1 MTGDFLFLDPG
12 ADVTRRDIYDRGRAL
27 GMRVVLVS
35 RALTWERDL
44 VDDWI
49 EADPTNP
56 DDVTAKVAARSRPAG
71 VVNCSESCLETAARL
86 SASYGLPGPRVVTV
100 HRCRDKVIMGE
111 RLASAGV
118 PQARRQVVTSPDDAE
133 AAVRAIGVPVVLKPS
148 TGVASLFTVRCETA
162 AELRARLREFT
173 DQISVRTPAPLRRMR
188 GRWLVEQYLDGPA
201 FSVESLVT
209 PDAVEHIAVCEK
221 GPVTGPFFREIG
233 HSTPPRLATGAVSEL
248 TEMATRAIRALGID
262 WAITHAEFKFT
273 SAGGAGTGDTLLAGA
288 LSPRDTPDPDGPN
301 PREPR
306 MLEIATRMGG
316 GSIRQVVRLATGVD
330 LVELTLRLALGQR
343 AAVRAGARADGVAAA
358 SRSLYPPRPGRVVR
372 VDTAGLSR
380 LPGVQEVNQWLR
392 PGESYRIPP
401 DGYGEICGVVTVG
414 RTPDIAIG
422 LADAAIGAAVRD
434 GLVTLES
441 AMASTE

>member
-12 ADVTRRDIYDRGRAL
+12 ADVTRRDIYDRGRGL

-35 RALTWERDL
+35 RALRWERDL

-56 DDVTAKVAARSRPAG
+56 DEVAAKVAARSRPAG

-86 SASYGLPGPRVVTV
+86 ACVYGLPGPRLVTV
-100 HRCRDKVIMGE
+100 QRCRDKIVMGE
-111 RLASAGV
+111 RLASAGI
-118 PQARRQVVTSPDDAE
+118 PQARRQVVTSPDEAE
-133 AAVRAIGVPVVLKPS
+133 AAAEAVGLPVVLKPS

-173 DQISVRTPAPLRRMR
+173 AQISVRTPAPLRQMC

-209 PDAVEHIAVCEK
+209 GDTVEHIAVCEK

-233 HSTPPRLATGAVSEL
+233 HSTPPRLAPGAVSEL
-248 TEMATRAIRALGID
+248 TEIAARAIRALGID
-262 WAITHAEFKFT
+262 WAVTHAEFKFA
-273 SAGGAGTGDTLLAGA
+273 SAGAAGA
-288 LSPRDTPDPDGPN
+288 SGGSGGSSPRAYTAGDPH
-301 PREPR
+301 
-306 MLEIATRMGG
+306 MLEIAARMGG

-343 AAVRAGARADGVAAA
+343 PAALRAGSRADGIAAA
-358 SRSLYPPRPGRVVR
+358 SRSLYPPRPGRLVR
-372 VDTAGLSR
+372 IDTDGLSR
-380 LPGVQEVNQWLR
+380 LAGVQAVNQWLR

-401 DGYGEICGVVTVG
+401 DGYSEVCGVVTAG
-414 RTPDIAIG
+414 PTPDTAIR
-422 LADAAIGAAVRD
+422 LADAAIDAAVRD
-434 GLVTLES
+434 GLVTLVRSEP
-441 AMASTE
+441 

>member
-12 ADVTRRDIYDRGRAL
+12 ADVTRRDIYDLGRGL

-56 DDVTAKVAARSRPAG
+56 DDIAAKVAARGRPAG

-86 SASYGLPGPRVVTV
+86 ACTYGLPGPRVVTV
-100 HRCRDKVIMGE
+100 DRCRDKIIMGE

-118 PQARRQVVTSPDDAE
+118 PQARRQVVTSPDEAE
-133 AAVRAIGVPVVLKPS
+133 AAALAVGVPLVLKPS

-162 AELRARLREFT
+162 AELHTRLREFT
-173 DQISVRTPAPLRRMR
+173 AQISMRTPAPLRQMR

-209 PDAVEHIAVCEK
+209 GDAVEHIAVCEK

-233 HSTPPRLATGAVSEL
+233 HSTPPRLAPGPVSEL
-248 TEMATRAIRALGID
+248 TEMAARAIRALGID
-262 WAITHAEFKFT
+262 WGVTHAEFKFT
-273 SAGGAGTGDTLLAGA
+273 SAG
-288 LSPRDTPDPDGPN
+288 DPH
-301 PREPR
+301 

-343 AAVRAGARADGVAAA
+343 PAVRTGTRADGIAAA
-358 SRSLYPPRPGRVVR
+358 SRSLYPPGPGRVVR
-372 VDTAGLSR
+372 IEVAGLSR
-380 LPGVQEVNQWLR
+380 LPGVQAVNQWLR
-392 PGESYRIPP
+392 PGDSYRIPP
-401 DGYGEICGVVTVG
+401 DGYSEVCGVVTAG
-414 RTPDIAIG
+414 PTPDTAIR
-422 LADAAIGAAVRD
+422 LADAAIDAAARG
-434 GLVTLES
+434 GLVTL
-441 AMASTE
+441 APTMASSE

>member
-1 MTGDFLFLDPG
+1 MTSDFLFLDPG
-12 ADVTRRDIYDRGRAL
+12 ADVTRRDIYDQGRGL

-35 RALTWERDL
+35 RTLTWERDL

-56 DDVTAKVAARSRPAG
+56 DGIAAKVAARSRPAG

-86 SASYGLPGPRVVTV
+86 AASYGLPGPSVDTV
-100 HRCRDKVIMGE
+100 HRCRDKIVMGE

-118 PQARRQVVTSPDDAE
+118 PQARRRVVTSPDEAE
-133 AAVRAIGVPVVLKPS
+133 AAALAVGMPVVLKPS

-173 DQISVRTPAPLRRMR
+173 AQISVRRPAPLRQMC

-209 PDAVEHIAVCEK
+209 GDEVEHIAVCEK

-233 HSTPPRLATGAVSEL
+233 HSTPPRLAAGTVYEL
-248 TEMATRAIRALGID
+248 TQIAARAIRALGID
-262 WAITHAEFKFT
+262 WGVTHAEFKFD
-273 SAGGAGTGDTLLAGA
+273 SAG
-288 LSPRDTPDPDGPN
+288 DPH
-301 PREPR
+301 

-316 GSIRQVVRLATGVD
+316 GSLRQVVRLATGVD
-330 LVELTLRLALGQR
+330 LVDLTLRLALGQR
-343 AAVRAGARADGVAAA
+343 PAAVRTGTSPDGIAAA
-358 SRSLYPPRPGRVVR
+358 SRSLYPPRPGRLVR
-372 VDTAGLSR
+372 IDTAGLSE
-380 LPGVQEVNQWLR
+380 LPGVQAVNQWLR

-401 DGYGEICGVVTVG
+401 DGYSEVCGVVTVG
-414 RTPDIAIG
+414 PTSEAAIR
-422 LADAAIGAAVRD
+422 LADAAIDAAVRD
-434 GLVTLES
+434 GLVTLAS
-441 AMASTE
+441 SMASSE

>member
-27 GMRVVLVS
+27 GMGVVLVS

-44 VDDWI
+44 VEDWI

-86 SASYGLPGPRVVTV
+86 ACIYGLPGPRVVTV
-100 HRCRDKVIMGE
+100 RQCRDKIIMGE

-118 PQARRQVVTSPDDAE
+118 PQARRQVVTSPDEAE
-133 AAVRAIGVPVVLKPS
+133 AAVRAVGLPVVLKPS

-162 AELRARLREFT
+162 VELRARLREFT
-173 DQISVRTPAPLRRMR
+173 AQIAVRTPAPLRQMR

-209 PDAVEHIAVCEK
+209 DDAVEHIAVCEK
-221 GPVTGPFFREIG
+221 GPIAGPFFREIG
-233 HSTPPRLATGAVSEL
+233 HSTPPRLATGTVSEL
-248 TEMATRAIRALGID
+248 TDLATRAIRALGID
-262 WAITHAEFKFT
+262 WGVTHAEFKFT
-273 SAGGAGTGDTLLAGA
+273 SAG
-288 LSPRDTPDPDGPN
+288 DPH
-301 PREPR
+301 
-306 MLEIATRMGG
+306 MLEIAARMGG

-343 AAVRAGARADGVAAA
+343 PAVHAGPRADGSAAA
-358 SRSLYPPRPGRVVR
+358 SRSLYPSQPGRLVR
-372 VDTAGLSR
+372 IEVAGLSR
-380 LPGVQEVNQWLR
+380 LPGVQAVNQWLH
-392 PGESYRIPP
+392 PGQSYRIPP
-401 DGYGEICGVVTVG
+401 DGYGEVCGVVTVG
-414 RTPDIAIG
+414 RTPDTAIR
-422 LADAAIGAAVRD
+422 LADAAIDTAVRD
-434 GLVTLES
+434 GLVTLEK
-441 AMASTE
+441 AASTE

>member
-1 MTGDFLFLDPG
+1 MTGDFLFTDPG

-49 EADPTNP
+49 EADPTDP
-56 DDVTAKVAARSRPAG
+56 DDVTAKVASRSRPAG
-71 VVNCSESCLETAARL
+71 IVNCSESCLETAARL
-86 SASYGLPGPRVVTV
+86 ASVYRLPGPRVVTV

-111 RLASAGV
+111 RLAAVGV
-118 PQARRQVVTSPDDAE
+118 PQARRQVVTSPDEAE
-133 AAVRAIGVPVVLKPS
+133 AAIEAVGMPVVLKPS

-173 DQISVRTPAPLRRMR
+173 AQISVHTPAPLRQMR
-188 GRWLVEQYLDGPA
+188 NRWLVEQYLDGQA

-209 PDAVEHIAVCEK
+209 GDAVEHLAVCEK

-233 HSTPPRLATGAVSEL
+233 HSTPPRLATGRVSEL
-248 TEMATRAIRALGID
+248 TEIADRAIRALGID
-262 WAITHAEFKFT
+262 WGVTHAEFKFS
-273 SAGGAGTGDTLLAGA
+273 SAGG
-288 LSPRDTPDPDGPN
+288 PH
-301 PREPR
+301 

-343 AAVRAGARADGVAAA
+343 PTVRTGIGADGTAAA
-358 SRSLYPPRPGRVVR
+358 SRSLYPPRPGRLVR

-380 LPGVQEVNQWLR
+380 LPGVEAVNQWLH

-401 DGYGEICGVVTVG
+401 DGYSEVCGVVTVG
-414 RTPDIAIG
+414 RTPDTAIR
-422 LADAAIGAAVRD
+422 LADAAIDAAVRD
-434 GLVTLES
+434 GLVTLQPTV
-441 AMASTE
+441 ASTE

>member
-12 ADVTRRDIYDRGRAL
+12 ADVTRRDIYDQGRGL

-56 DDVTAKVAARSRPAG
+56 DDIAAKVAARSRPAG

-86 SASYGLPGPRVVTV
+86 ASIYGLPGPRVVTV
-100 HRCRDKVIMGE
+100 HRCRDKIIMGE

-118 PQARRQVVTSPDDAE
+118 AQARRQVVTSPDEAE
-133 AAVRAIGVPVVLKPS
+133 AAVKAVGTPVVLKPS

-173 DQISVRTPAPLRRMR
+173 AQISVRRPAPLRQMC

-209 PDAVEHIAVCEK
+209 GDAVEHIAVCEK
-221 GPVTGPFFREIG
+221 GPLTGPFFREIG
-233 HSTPPRLATGAVSEL
+233 HSTPPRLATGTVSGL
-248 TEMATRAIRALGID
+248 TEIAARAIRALGID
-262 WAITHAEFKFT
+262 WGVTHAEFKFT
-273 SAGGAGTGDTLLAGA
+273 SAG
-288 LSPRDTPDPDGPN
+288 DPH
-301 PREPR
+301 
-306 MLEIATRMGG
+306 MLEIAARMGG

-343 AAVRAGARADGVAAA
+343 PAAVRTDTRADGIAAA
-358 SRSLYPPRPGRVVR
+358 SRSLYPPRPGRLVR
-372 VDTAGLSR
+372 IDTAGLSR
-380 LPGVQEVNQWLR
+380 LPGVRAVNQWLR

-401 DGYGEICGVVTVG
+401 DGHSEVCGVVTVG
-414 RTPDIAIG
+414 RTPDTAIR
-422 LADAAIGAAVRD
+422 LADAAIDAAVRD
-434 GLVTLES
+434 GLVTLRS
-441 AMASTE
+441 TMATTE